1 MTNENF
7 LTWGVNG
14 FGDKLYLCRH
24 CGHVFGYYK
33 LLFEDEV
40 KHNCKDY
47 KIKFDNKV

>member
-1 MTNENF
+1 MLAKNIF

-40 KHNCKDY
+40 KHNCKDGQLD
-47 KIKFDNKV
+47 IKVK